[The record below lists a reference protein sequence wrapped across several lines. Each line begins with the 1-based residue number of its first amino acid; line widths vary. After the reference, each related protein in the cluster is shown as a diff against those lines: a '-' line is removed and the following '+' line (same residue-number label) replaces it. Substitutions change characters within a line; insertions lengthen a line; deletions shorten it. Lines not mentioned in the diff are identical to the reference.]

1 MSTYALNKRGAF
13 DYELLERFEAGLVLL
28 GHEVKAVRDG
38 LMSLK
43 GSYVTVGLN
52 GASLLNAH
60 IGAYPKAGKL
70 TDYDPTRSRK
80 LLLHKREIRE
90 LVGKIK
96 QKGFT
101 LIPVKVYTSH
111 DRIKLEFAIG
121 RGRKQFDKR
130 AVIKERE
137 WQKRKRQALKK

>member
-1 MSTYALNKRGAF
+1 MSTYAINKRGTF
-13 DYELLERFEAGLVLL
+13 DYELLDRFEAGIVLA
-28 GHEVKAVRDG
+28 GHEVKAVRNG

-43 GSYVTVGLN
+43 GSYVTVGTR
-52 GASLLNAH
+52 GATLLNAH
-60 IGAYPKAGKL
+60 IGAYPKAGTL
-70 TDYDPTRSRK
+70 ADYDPTRSRK
-80 LLLHKREIRE
+80 LLLHKREIIE

-96 QKGFT
+96 QKGLT

-130 AVIKERE
+130 TVIKERE
-137 WQKRKRQALKK
+137 WQKRKHQTLKR

>member
-1 MSTYALNKRGAF
+1 MSTYALNKRGTF
-13 DYELLERFEAGLVLL
+13 DYELLERFEAGIVLS
-28 GHEVKAVRDG
+28 GAEVKAVRGG

-43 GSYVTVGLN
+43 GSYVTVGAR
-52 GASLLNAH
+52 GATLLNAH

-70 TDYDPTRSRK
+70 AGYDPTRSRA
-80 LLLHKREIRE
+80 LLVHKREISE
-90 LVGKIK
+90 LLGKTK
-96 QKGFT
+96 QKGLT

-111 DRIKLEFAIG
+111 DRIKLEFAIA

-137 WQKRKRQALKK
+137 WQKRKRQALKR